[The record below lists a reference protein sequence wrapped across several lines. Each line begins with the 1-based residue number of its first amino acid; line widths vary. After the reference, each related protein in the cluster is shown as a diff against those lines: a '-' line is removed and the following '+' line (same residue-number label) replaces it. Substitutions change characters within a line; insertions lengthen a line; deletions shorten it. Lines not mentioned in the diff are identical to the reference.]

1 VSNERQ
7 VESLSN
13 VKRQLR
19 GSTLDDRIRAVIRE
33 LAEVAYKGKREYVFN
48 ASEVARLVPTTRK
61 SLDKHEEAVD
71 ELLAE
76 LSARRR
82 LVSGEATNELYRD
95 QIAQLKETVAQK
107 DRLIGGLRSALVQIY
122 DRFLGS
128 SIEGELVLRL
138 IAERESQEIGYCLLC
153 GAGTPNSPHA
163 D

>member
-1 VSNERQ
+1 VSNKRQ

-19 GSTLDDRIRAVIRE
+19 GSTLDDRIRVVIRE
-33 LAEVAYKGKREYVFN
+33 LAEVAYKAKREYVFN

-61 SLDKHEEAVD
+61 SLGEHEETVD
-71 ELLAE
+71 KLLTE
-76 LSARRR
+76 LSAQRRV
-82 LVSGEATNELYRD
+82 VSGEATIELYRD
-95 QIAQLKETVAQK
+95 QIAQLKATVAQK
-107 DRLIGGLRSALVQIY
+107 ERLIGALRSAHVQIY

-128 SIEGELVLRL
+128 SIESELLLRL

-153 GAGTPNSPHA
+153 GARLPNSPHA